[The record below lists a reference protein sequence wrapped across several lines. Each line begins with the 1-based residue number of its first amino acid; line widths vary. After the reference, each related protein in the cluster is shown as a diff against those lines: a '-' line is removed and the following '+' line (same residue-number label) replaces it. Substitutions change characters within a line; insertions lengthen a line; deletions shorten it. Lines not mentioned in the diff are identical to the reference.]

1 MYYLR
6 KEISISSAHS
16 LKLPYDSKCKAIH
29 GHNWRIVIYLKRED
43 LNEQGM
49 IYDFSEIKR
58 LVNEFDHAF
67 LNEADDFKGERNT
80 SAEIF
85 ARILCQKIPYCY
97 RVEIHETEGNMA
109 AYEEP

>member
-29 GHNWRIVIYLKRED
+29 GHNWRIVIYCKRED

-49 IYDFSEIKR
+49 IIDFSEIKR
-58 LVNEFDHAF
+58 IVNKYDHSF
-67 LNEADDFKGERNT
+67 LNEMDDFKDQKNAT
-80 SAEIF
+80 AEIF
-85 ARILCQKIPYCY
+85 ARILCDEIPYCY
-97 RVEIHETEGNMA
+97 KVEIHETEGNMVIF
-109 AYEEP
+109 EEP